1 MQVEFTGTYC
11 ISLPVAS
18 QRALDS
24 SLPRYRTLNADFSL
38 IFSSSFPHFLPVTW
52 CLSTVCT
59 TKEIKWNS
67 TTTVFFFTS
76 QWEVSHDEGRTV
88 VQWSKDGPSHA
99 SHPRTLLVVFVE
111 ASGQATGATAVR
123 DYFMFYV
130 EDTNYLDH
138 LLLYWNRVRGVSKLK
153 LWHLQSNLFHLY
165 SEGSWR
171 QVIKTHTHVETEIK

>member
-1 MQVEFTGTYC
+1 MQ
-11 ISLPVAS
+11 ISVS
-18 QRALDS
+18 
-24 SLPRYRTLNADFSL
+24 Y
-38 IFSSSFPHFLPVTW
+38 FLPVFPIFSQ
-52 CLSTVCT
+52 LLDAYPQFVPRRRLN
-59 TKEIKWNS
+59 EIQQPH
-67 TTTVFFFTS
+67 FFFTS

>member
-1 MQVEFTGTYC
+1 MQ
-11 ISLPVAS
+11 ISVS
-18 QRALDS
+18 
-24 SLPRYRTLNADFSL
+24 Y
-38 IFSSSFPHFLPVTW
+38 FLPVFPIFSQ
-52 CLSTVCT
+52 LLDAYPQFVPRRRLN
-59 TKEIKWNS
+59 EIQQPR
-67 TTTVFFFTS
+67 FFFTS